1 MSFPLLE
8 PSLTLSN
15 VSNVF
20 QHVDDYR
27 WRYGGLAKGLTIP
40 DSKKEEIENGYSS
53 LSERK
58 TALLRYFIED
68 HPCPSWRLVA
78 NAAYMET
85 EYRSLEIIRTTYLQG
100 KCTYACTHT
109 HMHRLARTHT
119 HTVTSELNLQELCI
133 QVIASSLNCTDDV
146 DSLPLPVALNTSVR
160 TQLFV
165 NTVQHHF
172 N

>member
-20 QHVDDYR
+20 QHVDNYL

-58 TALLRYFIED
+58 TALLRYFVED

-78 NAAYMET
+78 NAAYMAN

-100 KCTYACTHT
+100 KCMYACTHT
-109 HMHRLARTHT
+109 HTCTDLHAHT
-119 HTVTSELNLQELCI
+119 HTLLHQDSI
-133 QVIASSLNCTDDV
+133 FKSSV
-146 DSLPLPVALNTSVR
+146 SK
-160 TQLFV
+160 
-165 NTVQHHF
+165 
-172 N
+172 